1 MRLPRLR
8 LPGRREFAAA
18 VCLCIGSLTGFTAG
32 ATPPG
37 DGGDE
42 AADRYARRP
51 RFPDQWIRESEIPE
65 KPQKSPKMVAWELS
79 RYSPGTPPTPEQ
91 QHAATDL
98 IERSFEAALKHGWAD
113 EKKGLA
119 DGYYLIG
126 KHGHEKLHYR
136 NDAYVLDNRLL
147 DPDHPEFLMY
157 AGPDGARELVAF
169 MFMARTRTEW
179 GPQVGGPL
187 TIWHFHMFARM
198 QCIIKGM
205 IPRGFVNHP
214 RDCKGGTV
222 VHRTPEMMHLW
233 LIPRPGGPFATDM
246 ALDES
251 GLSEL
256 IEARRKE
263 RGF

>member
-1 MRLPRLR
+1 
-8 LPGRREFAAA
+8 
-18 VCLCIGSLTGFTAG
+18 VCLCIGSLTGFPVG
-32 ATPPG
+32 ATSPD

-42 AADRYARRP
+42 AVDRYARLP
-51 RFPDQWIRESEIPE
+51 RFPDRWIRESEIPE
-65 KPQKSPKMVAWELS
+65 TPQKSPKMVVWEVS
-79 RYSPGTPPTPEQ
+79 RYSPGTPPTLEQ
-91 QHAATDL
+91 QHATTDL

-136 NDAYVLDNRLL
+136 NDAYVLDDRLL

-169 MFMARTRTEW
+169 MFMARMRTEW
-179 GPQVGGPL
+179 GPQVGGAL
-187 TIWHFHMFARM
+187 TLWHFHAFARM
-198 QCIIKGM
+198 QCVIKGM
-205 IPRGFVNHP
+205 IPKGFVDDP
-214 RDCKGGTV
+214 RDCSGRGGTV
-222 VHRTPEMMHLW
+222 VHRTPEMMHVW

-246 ALDES
+246 VLDES